1 MAPTISAATDVRFAE
16 PGVAAETHTIA
27 RRDRDR
33 RLLLLTEEERVA
45 ICALL
50 TCVDIVDLVGVW
62 SRRARTTLD
71 STLEAGKIR
80 YFSSFRVWVV
90 KVTILFFGQRERP
103 AEGRPA
109 GRELT
114 RDASS
119 LAKDRKDLFD

>member
-1 MAPTISAATDVRFAE
+1 MAPSHR
-16 PGVAAETHTIA
+16 GGA
-27 RRDRDR
+27 RRD
-33 RLLLLTEEERVA
+33 LRVA
-45 ICALL
+45 
-50 TCVDIVDLVGVW
+50 DLRGHRYRNVGGVHGGVVE
-62 SRRARTTLD
+62 SARLWI
-71 STLEAGKIR
+71 EAGKIR

-119 LAKDRKDLFD
+119 LAKDRKGLFD